1 MQTCVSAGQHTRARL
16 TFLSAETIYR
26 QTGSQPVLPP
36 QRAGQRLRGKRGSA
50 ADPSNLIQIMLAK
63 GTDFP
68 AQIPERLVQP
78 ITRRRDENR
87 PAPKNSRRDLRIR
100 CFLAYDL

>member
-1 MQTCVSAGQHTRARL
+1 
-16 TFLSAETIYR
+16 
-26 QTGSQPVLPP
+26 
-36 QRAGQRLRGKRGSA
+36 
-50 ADPSNLIQIMLAK
+50 MLAK